1 MNYSRCGCGVAAIGA
16 KIFVCGEI
24 FYLFLM
30 FRRFFDKPLLMN
42 NLCLSGGYT
51 RGRYPGGDSYL
62 NTIEYM
68 DTRQNVWTSINSPC
82 PHNLG
87 NTTVSHFGYE
97 LFVCGE

>member
-1 MNYSRCGCGVAAIGA
+1 MNNARFLCGVSAIDA

-24 FYLFLM
+24 FYSFFNVSSL
-30 FRRFFDKPLLMN
+30 FDKPWLMN
-42 NLCLSGGYT
+42 NLCPAGGYT
-51 RGRYPGGDSYL
+51 GGDSYL

-68 DTRQNVWTSINSPC
+68 DTKRHVWTSISSPC

-87 NTTVSHFGYE
+87 MTTISHFGYE